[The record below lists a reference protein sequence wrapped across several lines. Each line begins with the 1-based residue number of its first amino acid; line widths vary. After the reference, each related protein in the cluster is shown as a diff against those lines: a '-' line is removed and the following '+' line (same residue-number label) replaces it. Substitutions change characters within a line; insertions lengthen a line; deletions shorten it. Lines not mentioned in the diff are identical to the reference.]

1 MGWTTVA
8 SESTKR
14 TALVLRSLLLLA
26 FALAWMAASGNV
38 HAAKDKAMCD
48 GVKGAAKG
56 VCTAAAA
63 LSCGTSAKHQKQCDV
78 LGDKFEA
85 LTGQVPPWEPPPP
98 PPPPVGGPLLM
109 YDIDTF
115 TLGGGTVCEGTVAI
129 PCIFAPPSDFWVA
142 QDLLQTDSAI
152 LMPVGG
158 CVASNYAVAVVAN
171 TPYASVTLA
180 MFEDLVLQD
189 NVAAVPFGLSDTLVM
204 RTCEGMYYK
213 IGNWDIDADGVTFSA
228 GPLE

>member
-8 SESTKR
+8 SEATKR
-14 TALVLRSLLLLA
+14 TAIVLRSLLLLA

-38 HAAKDKAMCD
+38 HAAKDKSMCD
-48 GVKGAAKG
+48 GLKGAAKG

-85 LTGQVPPWEPPPP
+85 LTGDLPPWEEPPPP
-98 PPPPVGGPLLM
+98 PPPPSGPLLM

-115 TLGGGTVCEGTVAI
+115 DLEAGAACEGTVAV
-129 PCIFAPPSDFWVA
+129 PCVFGPPSDFWVA
-142 QDLLQTDSAI
+142 QDLVNTNSAI
-152 LMPVGG
+152 LVPVGG
-158 CVASNYAVAVVAN
+158 CVAANYAVAVVPN

-180 MFEDLVLQD
+180 MFDDLVFQE
-189 NVAAVPFGLSDTLVM
+189 NVADVPFSGSDTLVM
-204 RTCEGMYYK
+204 RPCEGMYYK

-228 GPLE
+228 ELL